1 MKNTPGGAGETLEE
15 RRPYFSREMT
25 DILKGIALLFMFA
38 HHFWTFPDWWTG
50 RGVPVFE
57 EIAFYFRNPLKLCVP
72 IFCFITGYTYFFHR
86 TRTFRYSA
94 KKIVNF
100 LILYWIS
107 FILLAAF
114 TYCFT
119 DYRYSPLVFIKEL
132 LAFERPTMTFCWYV
146 NFYCAFMLILP
157 ILSRI
162 LARSWLAD
170 LLLIFIILPVLF
182 GAAAALVPVKEVSE
196 LLGNLKTWFPCVL
209 AGYFTAS
216 WKLFEKTDGV
226 FSRIKNKGIKIL
238 LCLGV
243 FLLIP
248 MMRNVPFILYMNAL
262 ELSGERIKLHL
273 TMNSDSVIVF
283 FFIYAVLY
291 LFREIK
297 FPAAV
302 TLVLRKIGQRSML
315 MWFVSCIFYDKCN
328 TLTQKVLYFTGNPL
342 TVLATGTVICYGAAV
357 LISFLHDILFK
368 PRNLVNKGGGGK
380 R

>member
-72 IFCFITGYTYFFHR
+72 IFCFITGYTYFFHK

-94 KKIVNF
+94 KKIMNF

-119 DYRYSPLVFIKEL
+119 DYRYPRRLHK
-132 LAFERPTMTFCWYV
+132 RTFCLRKTYNDLLLV
-146 NFYCAFMLILP
+146 REFLLRVYADLP

-196 LLGNLKTWFPCVL
+196 LMGNLKTWFPCVL

-216 WKLFEKTDGV
+216 WKLFEKTDGI

-357 LISFLHDILFK
+357 LIGLLHDILFK